1 MENWIEFLIFK
12 IKRFFHQSVKKSKF
26 PLQSHSRKYFSE
38 CDQICWSLVFLRF
51 FFVEKNVDKDNL
63 ASNIES
69 EPSKEIEKSLV
80 IPEKASSFKVHPERI
95 CQDQCFYCGGKFGL
109 YDTPCHIAQIKSIER
124 QNKILASE
132 FFQDFLLGIFR
143 INF

>member
-1 MENWIEFLIFK
+1 
-12 IKRFFHQSVKKSKF
+12 
-26 PLQSHSRKYFSE
+26 
-38 CDQICWSLVFLRF
+38 LVFLRF